1 MIKGVQLTEP
11 PILYRGERI
20 LSLAEKL
27 ADPKSIKAL
36 SDILDPCFAAA
47 LYYLFFLPYPII
59 EERHDL
65 PPNDMKKLQLLRM
78 ISSSTQISAIKRY
91 TIADSATSMVAAAVF
106 INNLVKE
113 LQRSAQ
119 SKSGRSGSRGEN
131 SWKEKVGVKDDSM
144 IAGDEAKLRRII
156 EKALRES
163 LEVTKQAKEIRNYVA
178 RFGAGTGSMLSLE
191 DSVSDILRLARN
203 TDVQLILETL
213 KSVEDVEAKIKKRV
227 RRTPRGELDGYEL
240 GSDIERVVLSELALP
255 FEAFALKLAESSL
268 LLYRKIVQEG
278 AGPFHVL
285 LDKSG
290 SMMGLKIIWAK
301 AVAIALA
308 QRAARERRT
317 FILRF
322 FDSIPYPPIK
332 ISKRTRG
339 RDVIRLLEYVARV
352 RANGGTDITRA
363 ILTAVEDIINTK
375 DKKPSDIVL
384 ITDGE
389 DKIAIDAVKRG
400 LARANARLHTVMIHG
415 NNPDLRMVSTTY
427 MTVVK
432 LDRENALKVILS
444 VTK

>member
-20 LSLAEKL
+20 LSLVEKL
-27 ADPKSIKAL
+27 TDSKSLKAL
-36 SDILDPCFAAA
+36 NDILDPRFAAA

-59 EERHDL
+59 EEKHDL
-65 PPNDMKKLQLLRM
+65 PPNDMKKLQLLRI
-78 ISSSTQISAIKRY
+78 ISSSIQVDTVKQY
-91 TIADSATSMVAAAVF
+91 TIADSSTSMVAAAVF

-113 LQRSAQ
+113 LQRSTKNESGKGGKGN
-119 SKSGRSGSRGEN
+119 SKE
-131 SWKEKVGVKDDSM
+131 EKVGMKNDNM
-144 IAGDEAKLRRII
+144 IADDEARLRKIV
-156 EKALRES
+156 EKALQES
-163 LEVTKQAKEIRNYVA
+163 LEVTKRAKEIRNYAA
-178 RFGAGTGSMLSLE
+178 RFEAGTGSMLSLE
-191 DSVSDILRLARN
+191 DSVGDILKLARN

-227 RRTPRGELDGYEL
+227 RRSPRGELDGYEL
-240 GSDIERVVLSELALP
+240 GADIERVVLSELALP

-278 AGPFHVL
+278 TGPFHVL

-290 SMMGLKIIWAK
+290 SMMGLKIVWAK

-332 ISKRTRG
+332 ISRRIRG

-363 ILTAVEDIINTK
+363 ILTAVEDIVNTR
-375 DKKPSDIVL
+375 DKRPSDIVL

-389 DKIAIDAVKRG
+389 DKIAIDAVRRG

-432 LDRENALKVILS
+432 LDREDALKVIS
-444 VTK
+444 GVTK

>member
-20 LSLAEKL
+20 LSLVEKL
-27 ADPKSIKAL
+27 TDSKSLKAL
-36 SDILDPCFAAA
+36 NDILDSRFAAA

-59 EERHDL
+59 EEKRDL
-65 PPNDMKKLQLLRM
+65 PPNDMKKLQLLRI
-78 ISSSTQISAIKRY
+78 ISSSIQVDTIKQY
-91 TIADSATSMVAAAVF
+91 TIADSSTSMVVAAVF

-113 LQRSAQ
+113 LQRSTKNE
-119 SKSGRSGSRGEN
+119 SGKSGKGN
-131 SWKEKVGVKDDSM
+131 SKEEKIGLKNDNM
-144 IAGDEAKLRRII
+144 IADDEARLRKIV
-156 EKALRES
+156 EKALQES
-163 LEVTKQAKEIRNYVA
+163 LEVTKQAKEIRNYAA
-178 RFGAGTGSMLSLE
+178 RFEAGTGSMLSLE
-191 DSVSDILRLARN
+191 DSVGDILKLARN

-227 RRTPRGELDGYEL
+227 RRSPRGELDGYEL
-240 GSDIERVVLSELALP
+240 GADIERVVLSELALP

-290 SMMGLKIIWAK
+290 SMMGLKIVWAK

-332 ISKRTRG
+332 ISKRIRG

-363 ILTAVEDIINTK
+363 ILTAVEDIVNTR
-375 DKKPSDIVL
+375 DKRPSDIVL

-389 DKIAIDAVKRG
+389 DKIAIDAVRRG
-400 LARANARLHTVMIHG
+400 LARANARLHAVMIHG
-415 NNPDLRMVSTTY
+415 NNPDLRIVSTTY

-432 LDRENALKVILS
+432 LDREDALKVIS
-444 VTK
+444 GVTK

>member
-20 LSLAEKL
+20 LSLVEKL
-27 ADPKSIKAL
+27 TDSKSLKAL
-36 SDILDPCFAAA
+36 NDILDSRFAAA

-59 EERHDL
+59 EEKRDL
-65 PPNDMKKLQLLRM
+65 PPNDMKKLQLLRI
-78 ISSSTQISAIKRY
+78 ISSSIQVDTIKQY
-91 TIADSATSMVAAAVF
+91 TIADSSTSMVVAAVF

-113 LQRSAQ
+113 LQRSTKNE
-119 SKSGRSGSRGEN
+119 SGKSGKGN
-131 SWKEKVGVKDDSM
+131 SKEEKIGMKNDNM
-144 IAGDEAKLRRII
+144 IADDEARLRKLV
-156 EKALRES
+156 EKALQES
-163 LEVTKQAKEIRNYVA
+163 LEVTKQAKEIRNYAA
-178 RFGAGTGSMLSLE
+178 RFEAGTGSMLSLE
-191 DSVSDILRLARN
+191 DSVGDILKLARN

-227 RRTPRGELDGYEL
+227 RRSPRGELDGYEL
-240 GSDIERVVLSELALP
+240 GADIERVVLSELALP

-290 SMMGLKIIWAK
+290 SMMGLKIVWAK

-332 ISKRTRG
+332 ISKRIRG

-363 ILTAVEDIINTK
+363 ILTAVEDIVNTR
-375 DKKPSDIVL
+375 DKRPSDIVL

-389 DKIAIDAVKRG
+389 DKIAIDAVRRG
-400 LARANARLHTVMIHG
+400 LARANARLHAVMIHG
-415 NNPDLRMVSTTY
+415 NNPDLRIVSTTY

-432 LDRENALKVILS
+432 LDREDALKVIS
-444 VTK
+444 GVTK

>member
-20 LSLAEKL
+20 LSLVEKL
-27 ADPKSIKAL
+27 TDSRSLKAL
-36 SDILDPCFAAA
+36 NDILDSRFAAA

-59 EERHDL
+59 EEKHDL
-65 PPNDMKKLQLLRM
+65 PPNDMKKLQLLRI
-78 ISSSTQISAIKRY
+78 ISSSIQVDTVKRY
-91 TIADSATSMVAAAVF
+91 TIADSSTSMVAAAVF

-113 LQRSAQ
+113 LQRTTKNESGKGGKGN
-119 SKSGRSGSRGEN
+119 SKE
-131 SWKEKVGVKDDSM
+131 EKIGMKNDNM
-144 IAGDEAKLRRII
+144 IADDEARLRKIV
-156 EKALRES
+156 EKALQES
-163 LEVTKQAKEIRNYVA
+163 LEVTKQAKEIRNYAA
-178 RFGAGTGSMLSLE
+178 RFEAGTGSMLSLE
-191 DSVSDILRLARN
+191 DSVGDILKLARN

-227 RRTPRGELDGYEL
+227 RRSPRGELDGYEL
-240 GSDIERVVLSELALP
+240 GADIERVVLSELALP

-290 SMMGLKIIWAK
+290 SMMGLKIVWAK

-332 ISKRTRG
+332 ISKRIRG

-363 ILTAVEDIINTK
+363 ILTAVEDIVNTR
-375 DKKPSDIVL
+375 DKRPSDIVL

-389 DKIAIDAVKRG
+389 DKIAIDAVRRG

-432 LDRENALKVILS
+432 LDREDALKVIS
-444 VTK
+444 GVTK